1 MRLFS
6 INLFVLALL
15 AALCAAYRAGY
26 SGGSL
31 SDHATST
38 KTSRAQP
45 SELVIPGEKIYPESL
60 TSSGDG
66 RVIIG
71 SISTRTIFVVKPGET
86 KAEAWIL
93 PDQETTLGIFG
104 VFADNKNHTL
114 WACFASIPGLRGA
127 TPAPSAV
134 VAYDLQT
141 GTLKQRYP
149 LPTSNA
155 FCNDIAVGADGSTY
169 VTDSRNM
176 EVDRLQKGGHELQP
190 WAGQGGFGP
199 ASGFIDG
206 ISVVANRVFV
216 NTLGSGKLFAVPI
229 QPDGSAGTIAEVK
242 LDRTMERPDGM
253 RSFGKSSMLVVESG
267 GVGRLSRLDISG
279 DSGKL
284 TTLKEGFPDGPVSVT
299 QVGTTGYV
307 LEGQLRLLFAPPDPK
322 AVAKPFH
329 ATAVEVG
336 RP

>member
-1 MRLFS
+1 MSRLESSLAANNCDLRHMHRKRITVLFFHKHIFNSTYIVSRKSCLIYSRRWLATRQLIRRPNGVASARFIPGAFMRLFS

-15 AALCAAYRAGY
+15 AILGGAYRTGY

-38 KTSRAQP
+38 KTSPAQP

-60 TSSGDG
+60 TSSDDG

-93 PDQETTLGIFG
+93 PDQETTLGVFG

-114 WACFASIPGLRGA
+114 WACFTSIPGLRGA

-155 FCNDIAVGADGSTY
+155 FCNDIAVSADGSTY

-216 NTLGSGKLFAVPI
+216 NTLGSGKLFAVHI
-229 QPDGSAGTIAEVK
+229 QPDGSA
-242 LDRTMERPDGM
+242 
-253 RSFGKSSMLVVESG
+253 
-267 GVGRLSRLDISG
+267 
-279 DSGKL
+279 
-284 TTLKEGFPDGPVSVT
+284 
-299 QVGTTGYV
+299 
-307 LEGQLRLLFAPPDPK
+307 
-322 AVAKPFH
+322 
-329 ATAVEVG
+329 
-336 RP
+336 